1 MPLAREAISAAVSA
15 AFQMPTSAICPFRS
29 FGPAGEFVAIY
40 NVSIPDVVKAEV
52 FVAELPPSK

>member
-1 MPLAREAISAAVSA
+1 
-15 AFQMPTSAICPFRS
+15 MPTSAICPFRS
-29 FGPAGEFVAIY
+29 FAPAGEFVAIY